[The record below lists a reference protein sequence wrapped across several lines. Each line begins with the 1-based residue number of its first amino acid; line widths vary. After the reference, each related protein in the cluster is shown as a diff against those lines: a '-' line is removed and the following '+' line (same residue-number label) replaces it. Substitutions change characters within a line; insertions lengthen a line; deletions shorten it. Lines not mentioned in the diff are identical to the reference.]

1 MSTSK
6 HRTSYLELLLCL
18 MHTHHDIPVSHAHV
32 NPVAHSQ
39 DNFRLTYTRQLLP
52 HIHMTTFVHIHKTT
66 FASHAHDNFCLTYT
80 RHLLPHMYTTTSPHI
95 HKTTFASHTHDNFCP
110 HTHDNFCRT
119 CTRQLRLTYT
129 NNILDVKLFI
139 YHDIRF
145 VRIKLSTSGL
155 SFTTHLCH
163 APMVCVF
170 ICMTV
175 TFTCS
180 H

>member
-1 MSTSK
+1 
-6 HRTSYLELLLCL
+6 
-18 MHTHHDIPVSHAHV
+18 MHTSTPS
-32 NPVAHSQ
+32 
-39 DNFRLTYTRQLLP
+39 
-52 HIHMTTFVHIHKTT
+52 HIHKTT
-66 FASHAHDNFCLTYT
+66 FVSHTHDNFCLTYT
-80 RHLLPHMYTTTSPHI
+80 RQHLSTFTRQLLPHMHTTTFASHTQQLLPHI
-95 HKTTFASHTHDNFCP
+95 RTTTFASHTHDNFCP

-155 SFTTHLCH
+155 SFTAHLCH
-163 APMVCVF
+163 APIVCVF

>member
-1 MSTSK
+1 
-6 HRTSYLELLLCL
+6 
-18 MHTHHDIPVSHAHV
+18 MHTSTPSHIHKTTFVSHTHDNV
-32 NPVAHSQ
+32 CPHSQ
-39 DNFRLTYTRQLLP
+39 YNFCLTYTRQLLP
-52 HIHMTTFVHIHKTT
+52 HIRT
-66 FASHAHDNFCLTYT
+66 
-80 RHLLPHMYTTTSPHI
+80 
-95 HKTTFASHTHDNFCP
+95 TTFASHTHDNFCP

-155 SFTTHLCH
+155 SFTAHLCH
-163 APMVCVF
+163 APIVCVF

>member
-1 MSTSK
+1 
-6 HRTSYLELLLCL
+6 
-18 MHTHHDIPVSHAHV
+18 MHTSTPS
-32 NPVAHSQ
+32 
-39 DNFRLTYTRQLLP
+39 
-52 HIHMTTFVHIHKTT
+52 HIHKTT
-66 FASHAHDNFCLTYT
+66 FVSHTHDNFCLTYT
-80 RHLLPHMYTTTSPHI
+80 RQRLSTFTRQLLPHMHTTTFASHTHDNFCLTYARQLLPHI
-95 HKTTFASHTHDNFCP
+95 HTTTFVHIHTTTFASHTHDNFCP

-129 NNILDVKLFI
+129 NNILNVKLFI

-155 SFTTHLCH
+155 SFTAHLCH
-163 APMVCVF
+163 APIVCVF